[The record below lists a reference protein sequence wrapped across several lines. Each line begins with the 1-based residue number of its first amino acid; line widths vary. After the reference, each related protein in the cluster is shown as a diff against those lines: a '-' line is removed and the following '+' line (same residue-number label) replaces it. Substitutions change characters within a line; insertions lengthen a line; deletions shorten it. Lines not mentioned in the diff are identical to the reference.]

1 MKLSV
6 IFLSACCAVI
16 SQAGLAHGPLPV
28 PLIGVP
34 TPPVPG
40 LTDGADPI
48 VVNKDMAI
56 ALGKALFWDVNVGSD
71 GMACA
76 SCHFHAGA
84 DNRVKNQINPGTLN
98 PHPDNQFDIL
108 PSGNGGP
115 NHALS
120 ADDFPLVRYANP
132 FDKASGRTFATD
144 DAVASSGTFSGQFT
158 GVSQFTGSN
167 DNCQRSA
174 DPVFNVNAV
183 GTRRVEPRNAPS
195 VINAVFNHRSFWDGR
210 GNNVFNG
217 SNNWGDRDPNAGV
230 WVQVNRRTVQKQ
242 ALHLENSA
250 LASQA
255 VATALSQLEMTC
267 ANRGIADI
275 GRKLLARPP
284 LQYQKIDYTDSVFGT
299 LNLTNSTEA
308 GQKPGLK
315 TTYKDMIRAA
325 FASKF
330 WSNTTR
336 GSFGSPAVGGLAYT
350 QMEANFPMF
359 FGLAI
364 QMYESTLVSDQA
376 PIDTALRDPDT
387 YKPVGLSESE
397 RRGLEVFTESH
408 CNLCHAGPVMTTN
421 AIVSN
426 AMLVTPTA
434 GAFFGPEHSLRA
446 FGPEAMGKNLIDMAK
461 DAGITEIPNVVI
473 RDITRNP
480 SGQKLIDFGF
490 FNTGVGDPN
499 ADPGLGGMDDFQKP
513 LSYSAQYVQY
523 LMGNDSEVKDQAVKH
538 IHSCQFLSPLAWD
551 LGFDFNF
558 PAFFTLSADRQ
569 VDGSREGAAEIAR
582 RSVNCQDPAYAFI
595 PTVQAAIAAFNN
607 PNDQK
612 LVIGAKAAFKIPT
625 LRNIELTGP
634 YMHNGSMAT
643 LEQVIE
649 FYARGGNF
657 DNSNQS
663 DFLTRT
669 PMSSDPQKRAD
680 LLAFLK
686 TFTDD
691 RVRYEQAPF
700 DHPELI
706 VPNGHDGDDQF
717 VQSGHPLAAGLAK
730 ESVLVVPAVGASGR
744 AAPVEPFLAP

>member
-6 IFLSACCAVI
+6 IFLSACCAFV
-16 SQAGLAHGPLPV
+16 SQLGYAHGPLPV

-34 TPPVPG
+34 VPPVPG
-40 LTDGADPI
+40 LTDGQDPI

-98 PHPDNQFDIL
+98 PHPDNLFDTL

-115 NHALS
+115 NHTLS
-120 ADDFPLVRYANP
+120 AADFPLVRYADPLNK
-132 FDKASGRTFATD
+132 DSGRVFETD
-144 DAVASSGTFSGQFT
+144 DAVASSGTFSGEFT

-167 DNCQRSA
+167 DNCQRGA
-174 DPVFNVNAV
+174 DSVFNVNGV

-275 GRKLLARPP
+275 GRKLLLRKP
-284 LQYQKIDYTDSVFGT
+284 LQYQKVHYTDSVFGT
-299 LNLTNSTEA
+299 LNLTNSAE
-308 GQKPGLK
+308 GNPQPGLK
-315 TTYKDMIRAA
+315 STYKDMVRAA

-336 GSFGSPAVGGLAYT
+336 GRFGSPAAGGLAYT

-376 PIDTALRDPDT
+376 PIDTAARDPDT
-387 YKPVGLSESE
+387 YKPVSLTDSEK
-397 RRGLEVFTESH
+397 RGMEVFTESH

-426 AMLVTPTA
+426 SLLVTPTPN
-434 GAFFGPEHSLRA
+434 AFFGPEHSLRA

-461 DAGITEIPNVVI
+461 DAGITETPNVVM
-473 RDITRNP
+473 RDVTRNP
-480 SGQKLIDFGF
+480 AGQKLIDFGF

-499 ADPGLGGMDDFQKP
+499 ADPGLGGHDDFGKP

-523 LMGNDSEVKDQAVKH
+523 LMGNDSEVKDQAVRH
-538 IHSCQFLSPLAWD
+538 VHSCQFLTPLAWD

-569 VDGSREGAAEIAR
+569 VDGSREGAAEIAL

-595 PTVQAAIAAFNN
+595 PTVDAAVAAFNN

-612 LVIGAKAAFKIPT
+612 LAIGAKAAFKIPT

-669 PMSSDPQKRAD
+669 PMSSDAQKRAD

-686 TFTDD
+686 TLTDE

-706 VPNGHDGDDQF
+706 VPNGHEGDDQF
-717 VQSGHPLAAGLAK
+717 AQAGHPLSAQLAK
-730 ESVLVVPAVGASGR
+730 EAVVVVPAVGAGGR

>member
-6 IFLSACCAVI
+6 ILLSACCAVV
-16 SQAGLAHGPLPV
+16 SQLGYAHGPLPV

-34 TPPVPG
+34 VPPVPG
-40 LTDGADPI
+40 LTDGQDPI
-48 VVNKDMAI
+48 IVNKDMAI

-98 PHPDNQFDIL
+98 PHPDNLFDTL

-115 NHALS
+115 NHTLTA
-120 ADDFPLVRYANP
+120 ADFPLVRYADPLNK
-132 FDKASGRTFATD
+132 DSGRIFETD
-144 DAVASSGTFSGQFT
+144 DAVASSGTFSGEFT

-174 DPVFNVNAV
+174 DSVFNVNGI

-230 WVQVNRRTVQKQ
+230 WVQVNRRTVRKQ

-255 VATALSQLEMTC
+255 VATAMSQLEMTC
-267 ANRGIADI
+267 ANRSIADI
-275 GRKLLARPP
+275 GRKLLLRKP
-284 LQYQKIDYTDSVFGT
+284 LQYQKVHYTDSVFGT
-299 LNLTNSTEA
+299 LNLTNSAE
-308 GQKPGLK
+308 GNLQPGLK
-315 TTYKDMIRAA
+315 TTYKDMVRTA

-336 GSFGSPAVGGLAYT
+336 GAFGSPAAGGLAYT

-364 QMYESTLVSDQA
+364 QMYESTLISDQA
-376 PIDTALRDPDT
+376 PIDTAVRDPDT
-387 YKPVGLSESE
+387 YKPVSLTDSE
-397 RRGLEVFTESH
+397 RRGMEVFTESH

-426 AMLVTPTA
+426 SLLVTPTPN
-434 GAFFGPEHSLRA
+434 AFFGPQHSLRA
-446 FGPEAMGKNLIDMAK
+446 FGPEAMGKNFIDMAK
-461 DAGITEIPNVVI
+461 DAGITDTPNVVM
-473 RDITRNP
+473 RDVTRNP
-480 SGQKLIDFGF
+480 KGQKLIDFGF
-490 FNTGVGDPN
+490 FNTGVNDPD
-499 ADPGLGGMDDFQKP
+499 ADPGLGGVDEFGKP

-551 LGFDFNF
+551 LGSDIYFS
-558 PAFFTLSADRQ
+558 AFFTLSAEREP
-569 VDGSREGAAEIAR
+569 DGSREGAAEIAL
-582 RSVNCQDPAYAFI
+582 RSQNCQDPDYAYI
-595 PTVQAAIAAFNN
+595 PTVDAAIAAFNN
-607 PNDQK
+607 PDDRRF
-612 LVIGAKAAFKIPT
+612 LIGSKAAFKIPS

-669 PMSSDPQKRAD
+669 PMSDNAQKRAD

-686 TFTDD
+686 TLTDD

-717 VQSGHPLAAGLAK
+717 VQAGHALSAQLAK
-730 ESVLVVPAVGASGR
+730 EAVVVLPAVGASGR
-744 AAPVEPFLAP
+744 AAPIEPFLAP

>member
-6 IFLSACCAVI
+6 VLLSACCAVI
-16 SQAGLAHGPLPV
+16 SQVGLAHGPLPV

-40 LTDGADPI
+40 LTDGPEPV

-98 PHPDNQFDIL
+98 PHPDNQFDNL

-132 FDKASGRTFATD
+132 LDKTSGRIFATD

-158 GVSQFTGSN
+158 GASQFTGSN

-230 WVQVNRRTVQKQ
+230 WVQVNTRTVQKK

-255 VATALSQLEMTC
+255 VATAMSQLEMTC
-267 ANRGIADI
+267 ANRSIADI
-275 GRKLLARPP
+275 GRKLLARTP
-284 LQYQKIDYTDSVFGT
+284 LQYQKVHYTDSVFGT
-299 LNLTNSTEA
+299 LNLTNSTESNPR
-308 GQKPGLK
+308 PGLK
-315 TTYKDMIRAA
+315 TTYKDMVRAA
-325 FASKF
+325 FAAKF
-330 WSNTTR
+330 WSNATR
-336 GSFGSPAVGGLAYT
+336 GAFGSPASGGLAYT

-364 QMYESTLVSDQA
+364 QLYESTLVSDQA
-376 PIDTALRDPDT
+376 PIDTALRDPVT
-387 YKPVGLSESE
+387 YKPVGLSDSE

-408 CNLCHAGPVMTTN
+408 CNLCHAGPAMTAS

-446 FGPEAMGKNLIDMAK
+446 FGPEAMGRNMFDMAK
-461 DAGITEIPNVVI
+461 DAGITETPNVVL
-473 RDITRNP
+473 RDVTRNP
-480 SGQKLIDFGF
+480 DGQKLIDFGF
-490 FNTGVGDPN
+490 FNTGVGNPD
-499 ADPGLGGMDDFQKP
+499 ADPGLGGMDDFGKP

-523 LMGNDSEVKDQAVKH
+523 LMGNNSEVKDQAVKH
-538 IHSCQFLSPLAWD
+538 IHSCQFLTPLAWD
-551 LGFDFNF
+551 LGFDINF
-558 PAFFTLSADRQ
+558 PAFFSLSADRQ
-569 VDGSREGAAEIAR
+569 VDGSREGAAEIAL
-582 RSVNCQDPAYAFI
+582 RSQNCQDPAYAFI
-595 PTVQAAIAAFNN
+595 PTAAAAIAAFNN

-612 LVIGAKAAFKIPT
+612 FAIGAKAAFKIPT
-625 LRNIELTGP
+625 LRNVELTGP

-663 DFLTRT
+663 VFLTPT
-669 PMSSDPQKRAD
+669 PMSTDAKKRAD

-686 TFTDD
+686 TLTDE
-691 RVRYEQAPF
+691 RVRLEQAPF

-717 VQSGHPLAAGLAK
+717 VQPGHPLSPLLAK
-730 ESVLVVPAVGASGR
+730 ESVLVVPAVGANGR
-744 AAPVEPFLAP
+744 SEPIQPFLAP